1 MELTIATI
9 NEILLPPFLFIV
21 TFCFLC
27 CQMYKPSKA
36 TVATATQQL
45 TKDETTPTATQ
56 PQNEPIAIDEA
67 QETDQEQE
75 TAPARIQDEELEAD
89 GREAPAV
96 QESAPTHHSLEELE
110 KTINLNKLSL
120 RACRN
125 IAGRLT
131 QIDSYRLGISQ
142 KVNGADKPASQLVAE
157 VKSRL
162 KKDPATVA
170 PVIVFCANPSARRR
184 QDEALPQEL
193 EVEGKAQAS

>member
-27 CQMYKPSKA
+27 CQIYKPDKA
-36 TVATATQQL
+36 TVATATPQF
-45 TKDETTPTATQ
+45 TKDEITPTATQ
-56 PQNEPIAIDEA
+56 PQNEPIAINEA

-89 GREAPAV
+89 RREAPIE
-96 QESAPTHHSLEELE
+96 ESAPSHDPLYELE
-110 KTINLNKLSL
+110 KTLDLNKLSL

-125 IAGRLT
+125 IAGHLT

-157 VKSRL
+157 VKNRL

-170 PVIVFCANPSARRR
+170 PVILFCANPSARRS